1 MRHGGS
7 KRKKSSSFVRYIF
20 VLCAV
25 GAAIGFLMLNVFMR
39 LEPRELDSSSD
50 QLGNGDKFEE
60 NPARKGMEG
69 RRSSCATV
77 EQMGEAFK
85 DGVWKESL
93 RVRTIIQNHFY
104 LNGNISLYA
113 FLITVCSPFVDRRVI
128 VIRAINSCWI
138 SAGVMIFIFH
148 DHD

>member
-60 NPARKGMEG
+60 NPARRGMEG

-93 RVRTIIQNHFY
+93 RVLQECDI
-104 LNGNISLYA
+104 
-113 FLITVCSPFVDRRVI
+113 FLLSSFANMVLSWANLQRQALGMRCTRF
-128 VIRAINSCWI
+128 
-138 SAGVMIFIFH
+138 
-148 DHD
+148 

>member
-7 KRKKSSSFVRYIF
+7 RRKRPPPFARYVV

-25 GAAIGFLMLNVFMR
+25 GAAIGFLMLNIFMR
-39 LEPRELDSSSD
+39 LEARESRSSSD
-50 QLGNGDKFEE
+50 QLGNGDGGVGESQVRSGVE
-60 NPARKGMEG
+60 P

-85 DGVWKESL
+85 EDGVWKESL
-93 RVRTIIQNHFY
+93 RVRKIIQNHFY

-113 FLITVCSPFVDRRVI
+113 FLLTVCTPFVDRLI
-128 VIRAINSCWI
+128 VCYMSN
-138 SAGVMIFIFH
+138 
-148 DHD
+148 